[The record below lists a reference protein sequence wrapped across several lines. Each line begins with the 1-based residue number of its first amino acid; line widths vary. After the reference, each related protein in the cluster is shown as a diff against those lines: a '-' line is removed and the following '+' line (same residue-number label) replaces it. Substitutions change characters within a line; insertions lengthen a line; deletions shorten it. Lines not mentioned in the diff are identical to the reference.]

1 MLRLTLCLALLA
13 LPGLPV
19 REAGARQDRI
29 EIIDTH
35 AHPVR
40 SEKAGMV
47 SGRSSGARGQARGGG
62 GVANSLP
69 DLLAHMDRFGIA
81 VSILL
86 PPPYPTV
93 MPGLYGRDE
102 LAQLARRSNG
112 RIVFVA
118 GGESINPLLQ
128 ATPPDAVTPAALQS
142 LRDTAEAI
150 IAAGAVGFGELALE
164 HFSSGRGDH
173 PYESL
178 QPDHPLLLA
187 LAGIAAD
194 SGLPI
199 DLHMEAVPAE
209 MPFPPRRPAAGN
221 PPRLRENIAAFERLL
236 QHERGAKIVW
246 AHAGW
251 DLTGERNAALIRRLL
266 QAHSNLYM
274 SLKLD
279 DHGTPRTAPLRD
291 NGGLRP
297 DWLELLRDFPDRFV
311 IGSDQFYDDPLNRLP
326 QARRLVDALPP
337 DLAQRI
343 ASDNALRLYR
353 LRR

>member
-1 MLRLTLCLALLA
+1 MRRLTLCLALLA
-13 LPGLPV
+13 LAGLPV
-19 REAGARQDRI
+19 REAGAQSRI
-29 EIIDTH
+29 EIVDTH

-40 SEKAGMV
+40 SEKAGQA
-47 SGRSSGARGQARGGG
+47 SGRGGG
-62 GVANSLP
+62 QRGQQRGGPNTANILAN
-69 DLLAHMDRFGIA
+69 LLAHMDRFGVS

-86 PPPYPTV
+86 PPPYPAVT
-93 MPGLYGRDE
+93 PGLYGVDE

-112 RIVFVA
+112 RIAFVA

-142 LRDTAEAI
+142 LRSTAEAI
-150 IAAGAVGFGELALE
+150 VAAGAVGFGELALE

-187 LAGIAAD
+187 LAGIAAA

-209 MPFPPRRPAAGN
+209 MPFPQRRPVAGN
-221 PPRLRENIAAFERLL
+221 PQRLRANIAAFERLL
-236 QHERGAKIVW
+236 QHDRGAKIVW

-251 DLTGERNAALIRRLL
+251 DLTGERNAALMRRLL
-266 QAHSNLYM
+266 QSHANLFM

-279 DHGTPRTAPLRD
+279 DHGAARTAPLRD
-291 NGGLRP
+291 DGSLRP
-297 DWLELLRDFPDRFV
+297 DWLALLRDFADRFV
-311 IGSDQFYDDPLNRLP
+311 IGSDQFYDEPLNRLP

-337 DLAQRI
+337 DLAQQV
-343 ASDNALRLYR
+343 ASENALRLYR